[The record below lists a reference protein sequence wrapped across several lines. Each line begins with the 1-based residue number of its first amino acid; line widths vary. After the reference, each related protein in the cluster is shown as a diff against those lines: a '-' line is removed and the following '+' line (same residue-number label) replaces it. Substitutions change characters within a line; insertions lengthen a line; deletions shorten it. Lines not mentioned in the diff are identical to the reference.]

1 MDPNL
6 TLEELLITMRHCVV
20 WLSSRHLSS
29 KETSISTHL
38 QKLPVYCY
46 KPRAESVT
54 SGGCSSS
61 VLETLLKTCVG
72 LRVTLRPLQL
82 LLAPHVQPSPSSC
95 TVSKS
100 TTTIQNPEAVYLN
113 AFLNFQH
120 MHVSCYFIKDLDF
133 FLVT

>member
-1 MDPNL
+1 MVL
-6 TLEELLITMRHCVV
+6 
-20 WLSSRHLSS
+20 LSSRHLSS
-29 KETSISTHL
+29 KEASISTDL

-46 KPRAESVT
+46 KPKAESVT

-61 VLETLLKTCVG
+61 VLETLLETCVG

-95 TVSKS
+95 TLSK
-100 TTTIQNPEAVYLN
+100 TPTIQNPKAIYLN

-133 FLVT
+133 FSVT